1 MNFFK
6 NRLYTRWF
14 LLASSFV
21 ILTLILWNTYL
32 LFQTF
37 KTEERAKMEIW
48 AEAYETINNADP
60 ETTDIELP
68 SSIVIKNTTIPIVLA
83 NARDSVIN
91 IANVDESVYAS
102 HESKLRL
109 LNKLKSENNP
119 IEISHPTENQ
129 FVYYGNSNLITKL
142 KYYPLALIAI
152 LVLFGALVWSYFKTT
167 KISAEN
173 RLWAGMA
180 KETAHQIGTPLS
192 SLLGWVEIMRL
203 DEVDEM
209 TVTEIEKDVHR
220 LQTIA
225 DRFSKIGSETDLEL
239 LNIVE
244 ETRHSFEYLQS
255 RSSKQIDFT
264 FESNADIVQVWLN
277 PVLHSW
283 TIENL
288 VKNAID
294 AIKGKGKVTVTIKY
308 ADPYLQIF
316 VKDTGKGIEKSKFTK
331 VFEPGYSTKKRGW
344 GLGLSL
350 TQRIVEMYH
359 KGKIKVAQSEIGK
372 GTTFVITYKKS
383 L

>member
-1 MNFFK
+1 M
-6 NRLYTRWF
+6 
-14 LLASSFV
+14 
-21 ILTLILWNTYL
+21 
-32 LFQTF
+32 
-37 KTEERAKMEIW
+37 
-48 AEAYETINNADP
+48 
-60 ETTDIELP
+60 
-68 SSIVIKNTTIPIVLA
+68 
-83 NARDSVIN
+83 
-91 IANVDESVYAS
+91 
-102 HESKLRL
+102 
-109 LNKLKSENNP
+109 
-119 IEISHPTENQ
+119 
-129 FVYYGNSNLITKL
+129 YYGNSNLITKL

-225 DRFSKIGSETDLEL
+225 DRFSKIGSETDLQL

-255 RSSKQIDFT
+255 RSSKQIEFT
-264 FESNADIVQVWLN
+264 FESNADVVQVWLN

-294 AIKGKGKVTVTIKY
+294 AIKGKGKVAVTIKF
-308 ADPYLQIF
+308 ADPFIQIF

-350 TQRIVEMYH
+350 TQRIVELYH
-359 KGKIKVAQSEIGK
+359 KGKIKVAQSELGK

>member
-6 NRLYTRWF
+6 NNLYTRWF
-14 LLASSFV
+14 LLAVSFV

-37 KTEERAKMEIW
+37 KQEERIKMEIW
-48 AEAYETINNADP
+48 AQAYETINNADP

-68 SSIVIKNTTIPIVLA
+68 QEILTKNNTIPIILT
-83 NARDSVIN
+83 NAQDSVLN
-91 IANVDESVYAS
+91 IANVDEKKYANI
-102 HESKLRL
+102 EAQQALLRR
-109 LNKLKSENNP
+109 LKSENNS

-129 FVYYGNSNLITKL
+129 FIYYGNSNLITKL

-192 SLLGWVEIMRL
+192 SLLGWIEIMRM
-203 DEVDEM
+203 DQVDES
-209 TVTEIEKDVHR
+209 TVKEIEKDVYR

-225 DRFSKIGSETDLEL
+225 DRFSKIGSETDMQL
-239 LNIVE
+239 LNIIE
-244 ETRHSFEYLQS
+244 ETKNSLEYLKS
-255 RSSKQIDFT
+255 RSSKQIEFT

-294 AIKGKGKVTVTIKY
+294 AIKGKGKISVLIKY
-308 ADPYLQIF
+308 ADPWVHIF
-316 VKDTGKGIEKSKFTK
+316 VKDTGKGIEKSKFNK
-331 VFEPGYSTKKRGW
+331 VFEPGYSTKNRGW

-350 TQRIVEMYH
+350 TQRIVEVYH